1 MPQELISIIVPIF
14 NTEKHLH
21 QCLDSISSQSYE
33 NFECLLINDG
43 STDASASICREYVAK
58 DARFRYFE
66 KENGGVS
73 SARNLGIERSGG
85 GGAYITFIDS
95 DDWVEFDY
103 LEVLYS
109 AIIQETA
116 DISVSTYRTYE
127 MSKNQWL
134 FHAFKRVE
142 HQKVFSRQ
150 ELFNKLMFLDSFD
163 SSYGFASC
171 KLVRKSV
178 LTGIWFNESTHLG
191 EDMEFWFKLY
201 LIAEKSVFSNRDT
214 YVYRRDLTD
223 SRYATLKH
231 IKSDV
236 QQRLNFIAFL
246 RARGMDTD
254 NFVNA
259 LLNKL
264 YGMKMNL
271 ELDQL
276 EHREVMRY
284 IEEVVLLLDVNIN
297 P

>member
-1 MPQELISIIVPIF
+1 VHQELISIIVPIF

-21 QCLDSISSQSYE
+21 QCLDSILSQSYG

-85 GGAYITFIDS
+85 TYVTFIDS

-150 ELFNKLMFLDSFD
+150 ELFNKLMFLDSLD

-214 YVYRRDLTD
+214 YVYRRDLND

-284 IEEVVLLLDVNIN
+284 IEEVMLLLDVNIN

>member
-1 MPQELISIIVPIF
+1 MQQELISIIVPIF
-14 NTEKHLH
+14 NTEKYLH
-21 QCLDSISSQSYE
+21 QCLDSILSQSYG

-66 KENGGVS
+66 KENGGVF
-73 SARNLGIERSGG
+73 SARNLGIERS

-116 DISVSTYRTYE
+116 DISVSSYRTYE
-127 MSKNQWL
+127 MSKNIWL

-150 ELFNKLMFLDSFD
+150 ELLNQLMFLDSLD
-163 SSYGFASC
+163 SSYRFASC

-214 YVYRRDLTD
+214 YVYRRDLND

-231 IKSDV
+231 IRSDV

-264 YGMKMNL
+264 YDMKMDL
-271 ELDQL
+271 EFDQL
-276 EHREVMRY
+276 EHRKVMRY
-284 IEEVVLLLDVNIN
+284 IEEVMLLLEVNIN

>member
-1 MPQELISIIVPIF
+1 MHQELISIIVPIF

-21 QCLDSISSQSYE
+21 QCLDSILSQSYG

-85 GGAYITFIDS
+85 TYVTFIDS

-150 ELFNKLMFLDSFD
+150 ELFNKLMFLDSLD

-214 YVYRRDLTD
+214 YVYRRDLND

-284 IEEVVLLLDVNIN
+284 IEEVMLLLDVNIN

>member
-1 MPQELISIIVPIF
+1 MHQELISIIVPIF

-73 SARNLGIERSGG
+73 SARNLGIERSE
-85 GGAYITFIDS
+85 GAYVTFIDS

-150 ELFNKLMFLDSFD
+150 ELFNKLMFLDSLD

-214 YVYRRDLTD
+214 YVYRRDLND

-284 IEEVVLLLDVNIN
+284 IEEVMLLLDVNIN

>member
-1 MPQELISIIVPIF
+1 MHQELISIIVPIF
-14 NTEKHLH
+14 NTEKYLH
-21 QCLDSISSQSYE
+21 QCLDSILSQSYE

-43 STDASASICREYVAK
+43 STDASASICREYIAK

-73 SARNLGIERSGG
+73 SARNLGIERS

-116 DISVSTYRTYE
+116 DISVSSYRTYE
-127 MSKNQWL
+127 MSKNIWL

-150 ELFNKLMFLDSFD
+150 ELLNQLMFLDSLD
-163 SSYGFASC
+163 SSYRFASC

-214 YVYRRDLTD
+214 YVYRRDLND

-236 QQRLNFIAFL
+236 QQRLNFISFL

-259 LLNKL
+259 LLNTL
-264 YGMKMNL
+264 YEMKMEL

-284 IEEVVLLLDVNIN
+284 IEEVMLLLDVNIN

>member
-1 MPQELISIIVPIF
+1 MDQELISIIVPIF
-14 NTEKHLH
+14 NTEKYLH
-21 QCLDSISSQSYE
+21 QCLDSILSQSYG

-85 GGAYITFIDS
+85 AYITFIDS

-116 DISVSTYRTYE
+116 DISVSSYRTYE
-127 MSKNQWL
+127 MSKNIWL

-150 ELFNKLMFLDSFD
+150 ELLNQLMFLDSLD
-163 SSYGFASC
+163 SSYRFASC

-201 LIAEKSVFSNRDT
+201 LVAEKVVFSNRDT
-214 YVYRRDLTD
+214 YIYRKNFTT
-223 SRYATLKH
+223 SKYATLKH
-231 IKSDV
+231 IRSDM

-246 RARGMDTD
+246 RAKGMNTN
-254 NFVNA
+254 NFVNS
-259 LLNKL
+259 LEVELHHIKT
-264 YGMKMNL
+264 NL
-271 ELDQL
+271 ELDQF
-276 EHREVMRY
+276 EHREVIGY
-284 IEEVVLLLDVNIN
+284 IEEVLLLLEVNIN

>member
-1 MPQELISIIVPIF
+1 MHQELISIIIPIF
-14 NTEKHLH
+14 NTEKYLH
-21 QCLDSISSQSYE
+21 QCLDSILSQSYG

-85 GGAYITFIDS
+85 AYVTFIDS

-109 AIIQETA
+109 AIIQDSA
-116 DISVSTYRTYE
+116 DISVSSYRTYE
-127 MSKNQWL
+127 MSGNQWL
-134 FHAFKRVE
+134 FHAYKRVE

-150 ELFNKLMFLDSFD
+150 ELMNQLVFLDRLDASFR
-163 SSYGFASC
+163 FVSC
-171 KLVRKSV
+171 KLVRKSI
-178 LTGIWFNESTHLG
+178 LAGIWFNESTHLG

-201 LIAEKSVFSNRDT
+201 LIAEKVVFSNRDS

-223 SRYATLKH
+223 SKYATLKH
-231 IKSDV
+231 IQSDV
-236 QQRLNFIAFL
+236 QHRLNFIAFL

-254 NFVNA
+254 IFVNQ
-259 LLNKL
+259 LLNRL
-264 YGMKMNL
+264 YDMKTEL
-271 ELDQL
+271 ELDQF
-276 EHREVMRY
+276 EHREVIGY
-284 IEEVVLLLDVNIN
+284 IEEVLLLLEVNIN

>member
-1 MPQELISIIVPIF
+1 MDQELISIIVPIF

-85 GGAYITFIDS
+85 GAYITFIDS

-150 ELFNKLMFLDSFD
+150 ELMNQLVFLDNIDGSFR
-163 SSYGFASC
+163 FVSC
-171 KLVRKSV
+171 KLVRKST

-201 LIAEKSVFSNRDT
+201 LVAEKVVFSNRDT
-214 YVYRRDLTD
+214 YIYRRNFTI
-223 SRYATLKH
+223 SKYAALKH
-231 IKSDV
+231 IRSDV

-246 RARGMDTD
+246 RAREMNTN
-254 NFVNA
+254 NFVNSFKGE
-259 LLNKL
+259 LHHIKT
-264 YGMKMNL
+264 NL

-284 IEEVVLLLDVNIN
+284 IEEVMLLLYVNIN

>member
-1 MPQELISIIVPIF
+1 MYQELISIIVPIF
-14 NTEKHLH
+14 NTEKYLH
-21 QCLDSISSQSYE
+21 QCLDSILSQSYE

-43 STDASASICREYVAK
+43 STDASASICREYIAK

-85 GGAYITFIDS
+85 AYITFIDS
-95 DDWVEFDY
+95 DDWIEFDY
-103 LEVLYS
+103 LEVLYA

-150 ELFNKLMFLDSFD
+150 ELLNQLMFLYSLD
-163 SSYGFASC
+163 SSYGFVSC
-171 KLVRKSV
+171 KLVRKSI
-178 LTGIWFNESTHLG
+178 LNGIWFNESTHLG

-214 YVYRRDLTD
+214 YVYRRDLND

-259 LLNKL
+259 LLNTL

-284 IEEVVLLLDVNIN
+284 IEEVVLLLEVNIN

>member
-1 MPQELISIIVPIF
+1 MYQELISIIVPIF
-14 NTEKHLH
+14 NAEKYLH
-21 QCLDSISSQSYE
+21 QCLDSILSQSYE

-85 GGAYITFIDS
+85 AYITFIDS

-103 LEVLYS
+103 LEVLYA

-116 DISVSTYRTYE
+116 DISVSSYRTYE
-127 MSKNQWL
+127 MSKNIWL

-150 ELFNKLMFLDSFD
+150 ELLNQLMFLDSLD
-163 SSYGFASC
+163 SSYRFASC

-201 LIAEKSVFSNRDT
+201 LIAEKVVFSNRDT
-214 YVYRRDLTD
+214 YVYCRDLND

-231 IKSDV
+231 IRSDV

-254 NFVNA
+254 NFVNE
-259 LLNKL
+259 LLNTL
-264 YGMKMNL
+264 YGIKMNL

-276 EHREVMRY
+276 EHRKVMRY
-284 IEEVVLLLDVNIN
+284 IEEVMLLLEVNIN

>member
-1 MPQELISIIVPIF
+1 MHQELISIIVPIF
-14 NTEKHLH
+14 NTEKYLH
-21 QCLDSISSQSYE
+21 QCLNSILSQSYE

-85 GGAYITFIDS
+85 AYITFIDS

-116 DISVSTYRTYE
+116 DISVSSYRTYE
-127 MSKNQWL
+127 MSKNRWL
-134 FHAFKRVE
+134 FHAFERVK

-150 ELFNKLMFLDSFD
+150 ELMNQLVFLDSIDGSFR
-163 SSYGFASC
+163 FVSC
-171 KLVRKSV
+171 KLVRKSI
-178 LTGIWFNESTHLG
+178 LAGICFNESTHLG

-201 LIAEKSVFSNRDT
+201 LVAEKVVFSNRDT
-214 YVYRRDLTD
+214 YVYRKNFTI
-223 SRYATLKH
+223 SKYATLKH
-231 IKSDV
+231 IRSDM

-246 RARGMDTD
+246 RAKGMDTN
-254 NFVNA
+254 NFVNS
-259 LLNKL
+259 LEGELHHIKT
-264 YGMKMNL
+264 NL
-271 ELDQL
+271 ELDQF
-276 EHREVMRY
+276 EHREVIGY
-284 IEEVVLLLDVNIN
+284 IEEVLLLLEVNIN

>member
-1 MPQELISIIVPIF
+1 MHQELISIIVPIF

-85 GGAYITFIDS
+85 AYITFIDS

-150 ELFNKLMFLDSFD
+150 ELFNQLMFLHSFD

-178 LTGIWFNESTHLG
+178 LAGIWFNESTHLG

-201 LIAEKSVFSNRDT
+201 LIAEKVVFSNRDT
-214 YVYRRDLTD
+214 YVYRRDLND

-271 ELDQL
+271 ELD
-276 EHREVMRY
+276 
-284 IEEVVLLLDVNIN
+284 
-297 P
+297 

>member
-1 MPQELISIIVPIF
+1 MDQELISIIVPIF
-14 NTEKHLH
+14 NTEKYLH
-21 QCLDSISSQSYE
+21 QCLDSILSQSYG

-85 GGAYITFIDS
+85 AYITFIDS

-116 DISVSTYRTYE
+116 DISVSSYRTYE
-127 MSKNQWL
+127 MSKNRWI
-134 FHAFKRVE
+134 FHAFERTK

-150 ELFNKLMFLDSFD
+150 ELMNQLVFLDSIDGSFR
-163 SSYGFASC
+163 FVSC
-171 KLVRKSV
+171 KLVRKSI
-178 LTGIWFNESTHLG
+178 LAGIWFNESTHLG

-201 LIAEKSVFSNRDT
+201 LVAEKVVFSNRDT
-214 YVYRRDLTD
+214 YIYRKNFTT
-223 SRYATLKH
+223 SKYATLKH
-231 IKSDV
+231 IRSDM

-246 RARGMDTD
+246 RAKGMNTN
-254 NFVNA
+254 NFVNE
-259 LLNKL
+259 LLNRL
-264 YGMKMNL
+264 YDMKTNL
-271 ELDQL
+271 ELDQF
-276 EHREVMRY
+276 EHREVIGY
-284 IEEVVLLLDVNIN
+284 IEEVLLLLEVNIN

>member
-1 MPQELISIIVPIF
+1 MDQELISIIVPIF
-14 NTEKHLH
+14 NTEKYLH
-21 QCLDSISSQSYE
+21 QCLDSILSQSYG

-85 GGAYITFIDS
+85 AYITFIDS

-103 LEVLYS
+103 LEVLYA

-127 MSKNQWL
+127 ISKNQWL

-150 ELFNKLMFLDSFD
+150 ELLNQLMFLDSLD
-163 SSYGFASC
+163 SSYRFASC
-171 KLVRKSV
+171 KLVHKSV

-214 YVYRRDLTD
+214 YVYRRDLND

-231 IKSDV
+231 IKSDI
-236 QQRLNFIAFL
+236 QQRLNFIFFL

-259 LLNKL
+259 LLNTL
-264 YGMKMNL
+264 YEMKMEL

-284 IEEVVLLLDVNIN
+284 IEEVMLLLDVNIN

>member
-1 MPQELISIIVPIF
+1 MHQELISIIVPIF

-21 QCLDSISSQSYE
+21 QCLDSILSQSYE

-85 GGAYITFIDS
+85 AYITFIDS

-116 DISVSTYRTYE
+116 DISVSSYRTYE
-127 MSKNQWL
+127 MSKNIWL

-150 ELFNKLMFLDSFD
+150 ELLNQLMFLDSLD
-163 SSYGFASC
+163 SSYRFASC

-201 LIAEKSVFSNRDT
+201 LVAEKVVFSNRDT
-214 YVYRRDLTD
+214 YIYRRNFTI
-223 SRYATLKH
+223 SKYAALKH
-231 IKSDV
+231 IRSDV

-246 RARGMDTD
+246 RAREMNTN
-254 NFVNA
+254 NFVNSFKGE
-259 LLNKL
+259 LHHIKT
-264 YGMKMNL
+264 NL

-284 IEEVVLLLDVNIN
+284 IEEVMLLLDVNIN

>member
-1 MPQELISIIVPIF
+1 MHQDLISIIVPIF
-14 NTEKHLH
+14 NTEKYLH
-21 QCLDSISSQSYE
+21 QCLDSILSQSYE

-43 STDASASICREYVAK
+43 STDASASICREYIAK

-85 GGAYITFIDS
+85 AYITFIDS
-95 DDWVEFDY
+95 DDWIEFDY

-150 ELFNKLMFLDSFD
+150 ELLNQLMFLHSFD
-163 SSYGFASC
+163 SSYGFVSC
-171 KLVRKSV
+171 KLVRKSI
-178 LTGIWFNESTHLG
+178 LNGIWFNESTHLG

-214 YVYRRDLTD
+214 YVYRRDLND

-259 LLNKL
+259 LLNTL

-284 IEEVVLLLDVNIN
+284 IDEVILLLEVNIN

>member
-1 MPQELISIIVPIF
+1 MHQELISIIVPIF

-73 SARNLGIERSGG
+73 SACNFGIERS

-134 FHAFKRVE
+134 FHAFSRDYSKR
-142 HQKVFSRQ
+142 VFSREEFIN
-150 ELFNKLMFLDSFD
+150 ELVFLNRFD
-163 SSYGFASC
+163 SSYGFVSC

-201 LIAEKSVFSNRDT
+201 LISAKIVYINRDS
-214 YVYRRDLTD
+214 YIYRVSDHSGHFSLEKFRSDL
-223 SRYATLKH
+223 
-231 IKSDV
+231 
-236 QQRLNFIAFL
+236 QQYLNFLTFL
-246 RARGMDTD
+246 SVKGFDISKYKNRCISLIKGRDQIVKELVDYDTD
-254 NFVNA
+254 ENIRWFNETLF
-259 LLNKL
+259 LLE
-264 YGMKMNL
+264 G
-271 ELDQL
+271 
-276 EHREVMRY
+276 
-284 IEEVVLLLDVNIN
+284 
-297 P
+297 

>member
-1 MPQELISIIVPIF
+1 MHQELISIIVPIF

-21 QCLDSISSQSYE
+21 QCLDSILSQSYE

-85 GGAYITFIDS
+85 AYITFIDS

-116 DISVSTYRTYE
+116 DISVSSYRTYE
-127 MSKNQWL
+127 MSKNIWL

-150 ELFNKLMFLDSFD
+150 ELLNQLMFLDSLD
-163 SSYGFASC
+163 SSYRFASC

-214 YVYRRDLTD
+214 YVYRRDLND

-236 QQRLNFIAFL
+236 QQRLNFISFL

-259 LLNKL
+259 LLNTL
-264 YGMKMNL
+264 YEMKMEL

-284 IEEVVLLLDVNIN
+284 IEEVMLLLDVNIN

>member
-1 MPQELISIIVPIF
+1 MDQELISIIVPIF
-14 NTEKHLH
+14 NTEKYLH
-21 QCLDSISSQSYE
+21 QCLDSILSQSYG

-85 GGAYITFIDS
+85 AYITFIDS

-103 LEVLYS
+103 LEVLYA

-127 MSKNQWL
+127 ISKNQWL

-150 ELFNKLMFLDSFD
+150 ELLNQLMFLDSLD
-163 SSYGFASC
+163 SSYRFASC
-171 KLVRKSV
+171 KLVHKSV

-214 YVYRRDLTD
+214 YVYRRDLND

-236 QQRLNFIAFL
+236 QQRLNFIFFL

-259 LLNKL
+259 LLNTL
-264 YGMKMNL
+264 YEMKMEL

-284 IEEVVLLLDVNIN
+284 IEEVMLLLDVNIN

>member
-1 MPQELISIIVPIF
+1 MHQELISIIVPIF
-14 NTEKHLH
+14 NTEKYLH
-21 QCLDSISSQSYE
+21 QCLDSILSQSYE

-43 STDASASICREYVAK
+43 STDASASICREYIAK

-73 SARNLGIERSGG
+73 SARNLGIERS

-150 ELFNKLMFLDSFD
+150 ELFNQLMFLHSFD
-163 SSYGFASC
+163 SSYGFVSC

-178 LTGIWFNESTHLG
+178 LAGIWFNESTHLG

-201 LIAEKSVFSNRDT
+201 LIAEKVVFSNRDT
-214 YVYRRDLTD
+214 YVYRRDLND

-231 IKSDV
+231 IRSDV

-259 LLNKL
+259 LLNTL

-284 IEEVVLLLDVNIN
+284 IEEVMLLLYVNIN

>member
-1 MPQELISIIVPIF
+1 MHQELISIIVPIF
-14 NTEKHLH
+14 NTEKYLH
-21 QCLDSISSQSYE
+21 QCLNSILSQSYE

-73 SARNLGIERSGG
+73 SARNLGIERSE
-85 GGAYITFIDS
+85 GAYVTFIDS

-116 DISVSTYRTYE
+116 DISVSTYRMYE
-127 MSKNQWL
+127 MSTNEWH
-134 FHAFKRVE
+134 FHAFRRDYSKRVFSKE
-142 HQKVFSRQ
+142 ELINELVFLNAN
-150 ELFNKLMFLDSFD
+150 EF
-163 SSYGFASC
+163 SYGYVSC
-171 KLVRKSV
+171 KLVRKSI

-214 YVYRRDLTD
+214 YVYRRNLKD

-231 IKSDV
+231 IRSDV

-254 NFVNA
+254 NFVNS
-259 LLNKL
+259 LKDELHHIKT
-264 YGMKMNL
+264 NL
-271 ELDQL
+271 EFDQL
-276 EHREVMRY
+276 EHRKMMRY
-284 IEEVVLLLDVNIN
+284 IEEVMLLLEVNIN

>member
-1 MPQELISIIVPIF
+1 MHQDLISIIVPIF

-21 QCLDSISSQSYE
+21 QCLDSISSRSYE

-73 SARNLGIERSGG
+73 SARNLGIERSG

-150 ELFNKLMFLDSFD
+150 ELFNKLMFLDSLD

-214 YVYRRDLTD
+214 YVYRRDLND

-284 IEEVVLLLDVNIN
+284 IEEVMLLLDVNIN

>member
-14 NTEKHLH
+14 NTEKYLH
-21 QCLDSISSQSYE
+21 QCLDSILSQSYG

-85 GGAYITFIDS
+85 AYITFIDS

-116 DISVSTYRTYE
+116 DISVSSYRTYE

-134 FHAFKRVE
+134 FHVFKRVE

-150 ELFNKLMFLDSFD
+150 ELLNQLMFLDSLD

-201 LIAEKSVFSNRDT
+201 LITEKSVFSNRDT
-214 YVYRRDLTD
+214 YVYRRDLND
-223 SRYATLKH
+223 SRYATLKY
-231 IKSDV
+231 IKFYI
-236 QQRLNFIAFL
+236 QQRFNFIAFL
-246 RARGMDTD
+246 VARGMDTD
-254 NFVNA
+254 NFVNE
-259 LLNKL
+259 LRNKL
-264 YGMKMNL
+264 YDIKTNW
-271 ELDQL
+271 EFDQL

-284 IEEVVLLLDVNIN
+284 IEEVMLLLEVNIN